1 MSTTK
6 SDTSNIDSTADE
18 NQLVFGFDVEWRPS
32 FTGIESETF
41 VSLIQLAT
49 DESAILIQMKYFE
62 TTESR
67 ATLIELL
74 NDKNMI
80 QVGVGVLND
89 LQHVEKDF
97 GA

>member
-1 MSTTK
+1 M
-6 SDTSNIDSTADE
+6 
-18 NQLVFGFDVEWRPS
+18 
-32 FTGIESETF
+32 
-41 VSLIQLAT
+41 
-49 DESAILIQMKYFE
+49 MYFE

-74 NDKNMI
+74 NDKNI
-80 QVGVGVLND
+80 VQVGVGVLND